1 MIAVDHQHHRLG
13 ILAQR
18 VQQLAQK
25 FIGFVQLI
33 DVVFKLVFQAWVIL
47 QPRAGDRVGRLRRIA
62 AVLAVPL
69 HRNGKYQIA
78 LLSAAQRVQN
88 AARQHLVA
96 APAQAVGGVVGHV
109 FQAGKGIKAQ
119 HGVHLIAL
127 IEGGDMVVDGVG
139 GIAHIAQIVGNR
151 FAGFG
156 FQDGAVWILA
166 RTEIAQ
172 VHARDHFKFHIGRAA
187 ANHGHMQKAGGAFFL
202 QAGKDG
208 HGVFRAGDAGDVG
221 GIQKGLQLQ
230 KYEVGQLLCGGGG
243 LCIPA
248 HIGQDAVDHV
258 FIVGFGSADA
268 TIHYAAAKA
277 VGKARAVVAR
287 HGIGII
293 TVVQGVDRRDRRRQ
307 AAQRG
312 QQQQRW
318 TAGRVQLGRAAEQNH
333 HARNQRGNGQH
344 NQRNLPPGDIG
355 LRDGEIAYEDDE
367 IIEVQRGN
375 AHQADAA
382 IHNGQHHPNRA
393 DQGIGEP
400 APLYQQSQG
409 QRAGNQ

>member
-1 MIAVDHQHHRLG
+1 MQILIDLGQAVVVRPDHIFGGQHGACAQIVRIKGQGRQMIAVDHQHHRLG

-33 DVVFKLVFQAWVIL
+33 DVVFKLVFQAGVIL

-78 LLSAAQRVQN
+78 LFSAAQRVQN

-127 IEGGDMVVDGVG
+127 IESGDMVVDGVG

-166 RTEIAQ
+166 RAEIAQ
-172 VHARDHFKFHIGRAA
+172 VHARDHFKFHIGCAA

-208 HGVFRAGDAGDVG
+208 HGVFRAADAGDIG
-221 GIQKGLQLQ
+221 RIKEGLQLQ
-230 KYEVGQLLCGGGG
+230 KDEVGQLLCGGGG
-243 LCIPA
+243 LCILA

-258 FIVGFGSADA
+258 FIVGFGSANA

-287 HGIGII
+287 HRIGII
-293 TVVQGVDRRDRRRQ
+293 TVVQGVDGRDHRRQ

-312 QQQQRW
+312 QQQ
-318 TAGRVQLGRAAEQNH
+318 
-333 HARNQRGNGQH
+333 
-344 NQRNLPPGDIG
+344 
-355 LRDGEIAYEDDE
+355 
-367 IIEVQRGN
+367 
-375 AHQADAA
+375 
-382 IHNGQHHPNRA
+382 
-393 DQGIGEP
+393 
-400 APLYQQSQG
+400 
-409 QRAGNQ
+409 